1 MIICKIKTIKDFPLN
16 KQTIIHSIKSV
27 LIIKSFESAVK
38 AVLCDHQVKQT
49 TVLVYQ
55 QYPNLQ
61 QWWLLTYDRGKLIK
75 YPFDKNIQIYY
86 SRSRLMSSN

>member
-1 MIICKIKTIKDFPLN
+1 MSNKMIICKIKTIKDFPLN

-49 TVLVYQ
+49 TVLVSKTSTVV
-55 QYPNLQ
+55 P
-61 QWWLLTYDRGKLIK
+61 TYCDH
-75 YPFDKNIQIYY
+75 FMTEVN
-86 SRSRLMSSN
+86 